1 MVTVFLITKT
11 NVLKKQVPKENN
23 GCPFEDKDG
32 DGVLDKDDL
41 CPDVPGTVAN
51 KGCPEVTK
59 EVQDSL
65 NEYAKTILFDTGK
78 ATIRP
83 QSAAVLSQIV
93 DVLNQYKGSKFSI
106 EGYTDSTGSK
116 AINERLS
123 DERANAVK
131 VFLVE
136 KGIDAGRLTA
146 KGFGSSNPIASNKT
160 AKGRTLNRR
169 VEINLV
175 K

>member
-1 MVTVFLITKT
+1 M
-11 NVLKKQVPKENN
+11 
-23 GCPFEDKDG
+23 
-32 DGVLDKDDL
+32 
-41 CPDVPGTVAN
+41 
-51 KGCPEVTK
+51 
-59 EVQDSL
+59 